1 MNATTA
7 SSNITIPSA
16 ILDLQTQLIAYVN
29 IVSDYFYR
37 IPGSAIAI
45 RYIRSSYQNDPVR
58 SFIELLLL
66 LFALRYLLGSRYAPG
81 KGGRGKEVKLSE
93 EEIDDLV
100 EDWTPEPLV
109 APQTEWEMNEN
120 EKRPVIIGYNLSFY
134 HASKTVTLTRYC

>member
-1 MNATTA
+1 MNVTTVPP
-7 SSNITIPSA
+7 TIVVPSA
-16 ILDLQTQLIAYVN
+16 VLDLQAQILAYFAVA
-29 IVSDYFYR
+29 SDYFYR

-58 SFIELLLL
+58 SFIELFLG
-66 LFALRYLLGSRYAPG
+66 LFALRYILGSRYAPG

-93 EEIDDLV
+93 EEIDDLI

-120 EKRPVIIGYNLSFY
+120 EKRPVIVG
-134 HASKTVTLTRYC
+134 